1 MLNKTYSYSYKLPKN
16 FDYDYEFLFTGF
28 ESQNGDLIYRNDVT
42 GKSNEL
48 KWKFNSTSKPDKLI
62 LWPFKNHWKEKVF
75 VDVKDL
81 KIDTTVDIP
90 SPSRRKLSI
99 FNKLVT
105 CVIID
110 ENHEKEVSQL
120 VLYYKKLGIEKII
133 VINSKRFKI
142 KPINSLNDYSE
153 FVLKELH
160 NYINTEFC
168 LISQWDG
175 FICNFNSFDHNFYDY
190 DFIGAEWWW
199 LKNTISGNGGF
210 SLRSKKFL
218 KVSSEIFNNKLI
230 EKNEDELIEE
240 NIEEFKKRE
249 IVFAPNNIK
258 NKFSVESGIYTDQFG
273 FHCFT
278 TQNLPNYC
286 RYHYKN
292 KFHHSGDLGD
302 IIYSLPII
310 KELGGGCLILTADY
324 DKMEIRDPMTE
335 EKALMLK
342 ELLSDQDYITYVGHA
357 PKKPSDIDY
366 DLNDSR
372 IDFIKWGSGEFS
384 HEEIEILRN
393 RLLTEHYERFYNLNY
408 TYINQFYYPKSLIKI
423 IDYPIIVNRTFRYR
437 NDKFPWNEIVKKYGD
452 KIMFVG
458 SDKEYEDFVKN
469 FGYVKYKNTPTY
481 KKLMQVIAGAKL
493 FIGNQSFPYSI
504 AESIKQNCIQETD
517 TWVGNCQYTRHNAF
531 ISKNGENYKFSEI
544 SKFIDHYV

>member
-48 KWKFNSTSKPDKLI
+48 NWKFNSTSKPDKLI

-90 SPSRRKLSI
+90 PPSRRKLSI

-133 VINSKRFKI
+133 VINSKRYKI
-142 KPINSLNDYSE
+142 KPINSLNDYSN
-153 FVLKELH
+153 FVLKDLYK
-160 NYINTEFC
+160 YIDTEFC

-218 KVSSEIFNNKLI
+218 KVSSEIFNDKLI

-258 NKFSVESGIYTDQFG
+258 NKFSVESGIYNNQFG
-273 FHCFT
+273 FHSFT
-278 TQNLPNYC
+278 SQNLPNYC

-302 IIYSLPII
+302 IIYSLPVI
-310 KELGGGCLILTADY
+310 KALGGGCLILTSDY
-324 DKMEIRDPMTE
+324 DKMEIRDIMTE

-384 HEEIEILRN
+384 HEEVDILRS
-393 RLLTEHYERFYNLNY
+393 RLLTEHYERLYDLNY
-408 TYINQFYYPKSLIKI
+408 TYINQFYYPKSLLQI

-437 NDKFPWNEIVKKYGD
+437 NDKFPWSEIVKKYGD

-458 SDKEYEDFVKN
+458 SNKEYEDFVKN

-531 ISKNGENYKFSEI
+531 ISKNGENYRFSEI